1 MGPISMKSHYRAVVI
16 GGGVV
21 GCSVLYHLAKA
32 GWSDVLLIER
42 SELTSGSSWHAAGGF
57 HTLNGDPNVA
67 RLQAYTVSLY
77 KELEEISGQSCSL
90 HLTGGVMMAD
100 SPERMDFLR
109 LAHAKGRY
117 LGMDTELITPSEAR
131 AMFPLM
137 DETKFVGAMWDPVEG
152 HLDPSGT
159 THAYAKAAR
168 KLGAEIVLRNR
179 VTELTQ
185 ATDGTWN
192 VVTEQGT
199 VKAEHVVNCGGLWAR
214 EIGRMV
220 GLELPLLAMEH
231 MYLLTEPMPAVE
243 EFNAAT
249 GREMVGVLDFK
260 GEIYTRQ
267 ERNGVLLGTYEKA
280 CKPWSPVET
289 PWDFGHELL
298 APDLDRISPS
308 LEIGFEHF
316 PGIANAGIKQV
327 INGPFTF
334 APDGNPLVGP
344 VQGLTN
350 FWCAC
355 AVMAGFS
362 QGGGVG
368 LALSNWMVNGEPGF
382 DVWGMDVARFGEWAT
397 LRYTNAKVRENYSRR
412 FSIRFPNEEL
422 PAARPAQTTPLYDTM
437 RAQGAVMGDSWGLE
451 TPLWFAPEG
460 VEAKDVVSF
469 HRSNDFEHVGNEVRA
484 TRERVGVTEIANFAK
499 YEIRGSGSAD
509 FLNRLM
515 TNRMPKPGR
524 LVLTPM
530 LNEAGKLIGDFTV
543 ANMGPGAGEDR
554 FMIWGSSAAQKYHM
568 RWFEQHLPKD
578 GTVRIHRFDQTL
590 VGLSIAGPKS
600 QEVLAGLCDEDV
612 STSAFRFMDVREMA
626 VAGAPCIVNRISYTG
641 DLGYEIW
648 MQPAYERL
656 VYSAIKEAG
665 EKHGIVDFGMRALLS
680 MRLEKNFPTWFREL
694 RPIYGPFEGA
704 MERFVK
710 LEKNE
715 FIGRDAA
722 ARENAA
728 GPKLRR
734 VSFIVDALDADVMG
748 DEPIWAR
755 IGDRDFGTV
764 EQPHGYGAPRFG
776 ADGADVG
783 APTSPLWGGRTEGS
797 GGGASA
803 GSADTSPPTPALRA
817 DPPHEGEGKD
827 SFCIRGIRDGEW
839 AVVGWVTSGGYAHW
853 VQKSVAQGYVPAELA
868 GDESAGLF
876 EIEILG
882 QRRPARI
889 NIEPPFDPTG
899 DRMRA

>member
-1 MGPISMKSHYRAVVI
+1 MKSHAKAVVI

-21 GCSVLYHLAKA
+21 GCSVLYHLARA
-32 GWSDVLLIER
+32 GWTDVMLIER

-67 RLQAYTVSLY
+67 RLQAYTVQLY
-77 KELEEISGQSCSL
+77 DEIEALSGQSCSL
-90 HLTGGVMMAD
+90 HLTGGVMLAD

-137 DETKFVGAMWDPVEG
+137 DERHFVGAMWDPVEG

-185 ATDGTWN
+185 AADGTWN

-199 VKAEHVVNCGGLWAR
+199 VRAEHVVNCGGLWAR
-214 EIGRMV
+214 EVGRMV

-231 MYLLTEPMPAVE
+231 MYLLTEPMPEVE
-243 EFNAAT
+243 AFNAST

-280 CKPWSPVET
+280 CKPWSPVAT

-298 APDLDRISPS
+298 APDLDRIAPS
-308 LEIGFEHF
+308 LEVGFRHF

-350 FWCAC
+350 FWVAC

-368 LALSNWMVNGEPGF
+368 LALSNWMVDGDPGF

-397 LRYTNAKVRENYSRR
+397 LRYTSAKVRENYSRR

-422 PAARPAQTTPLYDTM
+422 PAARPAQTTPLYDVM
-437 RAQGAVMGDSWGLE
+437 VRDNNAVMGDSWGLE
-451 TPLWFAPEG
+451 TPLWFAPKGTEP
-460 VEAKDVVSF
+460 KDKVSF
-469 HRSNDFEHVGNEVRA
+469 RRSNDFEHVGNEVRA
-484 TRERVGVTEIANFAK
+484 VRSGVGVTEIANFAK
-499 YEIRGSGSAD
+499 YEVSGTGSAD

-515 TNRMPKPGR
+515 TNRMPRPGR
-524 LVLTPM
+524 LALTPM
-530 LNEAGKLIGDFTV
+530 LNERGRLIGDFTI
-543 ANMGPGAGEDR
+543 ANRGPRAGEDR
-554 FMIWGSSAAQKYHM
+554 FLVWGSSAAQKYHM
-568 RWFEQHLPKD
+568 RWFEKHLPDD
-578 GTVRIHRFDQTL
+578 GSVRIHRYDQTL

-600 QEVLAGLCDEDV
+600 RELLQKLTDEDV
-612 STSAFRFMDVREMA
+612 SSAAFRFMDFREMA
-626 VAGAPCIVNRISYTG
+626 VAGAPALVNRITYTG

-648 MQPAYERL
+648 MEPAYQRL
-656 VYSAIKEAG
+656 VYAAIKEAG
-665 EKHGIVDFGMRALLS
+665 AGLGIVDFGMRALLS

-704 MERFVK
+704 MDRFVK
-710 LEKNE
+710 LEKND
-715 FIGRDAA
+715 FVGRAAA
-722 ARENAA
+722 AREEAD

-734 VSFIVDALDADVMG
+734 VSFAIEARDADVMG
-748 DEPIWAR
+748 DEPIWAKVAA
-755 IGDRDFGTV
+755 DYGTV
-764 EQPHGYGAPRFG
+764 EKPHGFGAPRFDDKG
-776 ADGADVG
+776 RETRVSAAD
-783 APTSPLWGGRTEGS
+783 E
-797 GGGASA
+797 GAS
-803 GSADTSPPTPALRA
+803 SV
-817 DPPHEGEGKD
+817 
-827 SFCIRGIRDGEW
+827 RGIVDGDW
-839 AVVGWVTSGGYAHW
+839 RVVGWVTSGGYAHH
-853 VQKSVAQGYVPAELA
+853 VGLSMAQGYVPAALA
-868 GDESAGLF
+868 QDESAGLF

-882 QRRPARI
+882 ERRPARI
-889 NIEPPFDPTG
+889 VAAPPFDPAG
-899 DRMRA
+899 EKMRG

>member
-1 MGPISMKSHYRAVVI
+1 MKSHAKAVVI

-21 GCSVLYHLAKA
+21 GCSVLYHLARA
-32 GWSDVLLIER
+32 GWTDIMLIER

-67 RLQAYTVSLY
+67 KLQAYTVQLY
-77 KELEEISGQSCSL
+77 KELEELSGQSCSL
-90 HLTGGVMMAD
+90 HLTGGVMLAD

-117 LGMDTELITPSEAR
+117 LGMDTELITPSEAK

-137 DETKFVGAMWDPVEG
+137 DETNFVGAMWDPVEG

-159 THAYAKAAR
+159 THAYAKAAQ
-168 KLGAEIVLRNR
+168 KLGATIVLRNR
-179 VTELTQ
+179 VVELTQ
-185 ATDGTWN
+185 ETDGTWN

-214 EIGRMV
+214 EVGRMV
-220 GLELPLLAMEH
+220 GVELPLLAMEH
-231 MYLLTEPMPAVE
+231 MYLLTEPMKEVE
-243 EFNAAT
+243 EFNKAT

-267 ERNGVLLGTYEKA
+267 ERNGILLGTYEKA
-280 CKPWSPVET
+280 CKPWSPVNT
-289 PWDFGHELL
+289 PWTFGHELL
-298 APDLDRISPS
+298 APDLDRIAPS
-308 LEIGFEHF
+308 LEVGFKHF
-316 PGIANAGIKQV
+316 PGIANVGIKQV

-368 LALSNWMVNGEPGF
+368 LALSNWMVDGDPGF
-382 DVWGMDVARFGEWAT
+382 DVWGMDVARWGEWAS

-422 PAARPAQTTPLYDTM
+422 PGARPAQTTPLYDTM
-437 RAQGAVMGDSWGLE
+437 VAQNATMGDSWGLE
-451 TPLWFAPEG
+451 TPLWFAPKG
-460 VEAKDVVSF
+460 TEAKDIVSF

-499 YEIRGSGSAD
+499 YEVSGAGAED

-515 TNRMPKPGR
+515 TNRMPKKGR
-524 LVLTPM
+524 IVLTPM
-530 LNEAGKLIGDFTV
+530 LNEFGKLIGDFTI
-543 ANMGPGAGEDR
+543 AKTADEK

-568 RWFEQHLPKD
+568 RWFEKHLPKD
-578 GTVRIHRFDQTL
+578 GSVRIHRFDQTL

-600 QEVLAGLCDEDV
+600 QALLQTLVDEDV
-612 STSAFRFMDVREMA
+612 SSKAFRFMDFREMA
-626 VAGAPCIVNRISYTG
+626 VGGAPCMVNRITYTG

-648 MQPAYERL
+648 MQPAYQRL
-656 VYSAIKEAG
+656 VYQAIKAAG
-665 EKHGIVDFGMRALLS
+665 AEFGIVDFGMRALLS

-694 RPIYGPFEGA
+694 RPIYGPFEGS
-704 MERFVK
+704 MDRFIK
-710 LEKNE
+710 LEKND
-715 FIGRDAA
+715 FIGREAA
-722 ARENAA
+722 AREHAD

-734 VSFIVDALDADVMG
+734 VSLIVDAVDADVMG

-755 IGDRDFGTV
+755 VGGKEFGTV
-764 EQPHGYGAPRFG
+764 DKPHGYGAPRFDASG
-776 ADGADVG
+776 KEV
-783 APTSPLWGGRTEGS
+783 RGS
-797 GGGASA
+797 KAATGASA
-803 GSADTSPPTPALRA
+803 V
-817 DPPHEGEGKD
+817 
-827 SFCIRGIRDGEW
+827 RGITDGEW
-839 AVVGWVTSGGYAHW
+839 SVVGWVTSGGYAHY
-853 VQKSVAQGYVPAELA
+853 VGKSMAQGYVPAELA

-882 QRRPARI
+882 HRRTARI
-889 NIEPPFDPTG
+889 NVEPPFDPSG
-899 DRMRA
+899 EKMRG

>member
-1 MGPISMKSHYRAVVI
+1 MKSNYQAVVI

-21 GCSVLYHLAKA
+21 GCSVLYHLARA
-32 GWSDVLLIER
+32 GWTDVLLIER

-67 RLQAYTVSLY
+67 RLQAYTVQLY
-77 KELEEISGQSCSL
+77 KELEELSGQSCSL
-90 HLTGGVMMAD
+90 HLTGGVMLAD

-137 DETKFVGAMWDPVEG
+137 DESHFVGAMWDPVEG

-168 KLGAEIVLRNR
+168 KLGAEIELRNR
-179 VTELTQ
+179 VIELTQ
-185 ATDGTWN
+185 TPDGTWT
-192 VVTEQGT
+192 VVTEKGSI
-199 VKAEHVVNCGGLWAR
+199 AADHVVNCGGLWAR
-214 EIGRMV
+214 EVGRMA
-220 GLELPLLAMEH
+220 GLELPVLAMEH
-231 MYLLTEPMPAVE
+231 MYLLTEPMPEVE
-243 EFNAAT
+243 EFNART

-267 ERNGVLLGTYEKA
+267 ERNGILLGTYEKA

-289 PWDFGHELL
+289 PWSFGHELL
-298 APDLDRISPS
+298 APDLDRIAPS
-308 LEIGFEHF
+308 LEVGFRHF

-350 FWCAC
+350 YWVAC
-355 AVMAGFS
+355 GVMAGFS

-368 LALSNWMVNGEPGF
+368 LALSNWMVNGDPGF
-382 DVWGMDVARFGEWAT
+382 DVWGMDVTRFGEWAT

-437 RAQGAVMGDSWGLE
+437 VAQNAVMGDSWGLE
-451 TPLWFAPEG
+451 TPLWFAPAGTEP
-460 VEAKDVVSF
+460 KDIVSF
-469 HRSNDFEHVGNEVRA
+469 HRSNDFEHVGAEVRA

-499 YEIRGSGSAD
+499 YEVTGSGSED

-515 TNRMPKPGR
+515 TNRMPKRGR
-524 LVLTPM
+524 IVLTPM
-530 LNEAGKLIGDFTV
+530 LNEFGKLIGDFTI
-543 ANMGPGAGEDR
+543 ARAADDR

-568 RWFEQHLPKD
+568 RWFEKHLPSD
-578 GTVRIHRFDQTL
+578 ASVRIHRFDQTL

-600 QEVLAGLCDEDV
+600 QALLQKLADVDV
-612 STSAFRFMDVREMA
+612 SSAAFRFMDFREMA
-626 VAGAPCIVNRISYTG
+626 VGGAPCMVNRLSYTG
-641 DLGYEIW
+641 DLGYEVW
-648 MQPAYERL
+648 MQPAYQRL
-656 VYSAIKEAG
+656 VYKAIKEAG
-665 EKHGIVDFGMRALLS
+665 EEFGIVDFGMRALLS

-694 RPIYGPFEGA
+694 RPIYGPYEGA
-704 MERFVK
+704 MDRFIK
-710 LEKNE
+710 LEKND
-715 FIGRDAA
+715 FIGREAA
-722 ARENAA
+722 AREHAD

-734 VSFIVDALDADVMG
+734 VSLVVDALDADVMG

-755 IGDRDFGTV
+755 VNGRDFGTV
-764 EQPHGYGAPRFG
+764 GKTHDFGAPRFDT
-776 ADGADVG
+776 DGSETRDSKA
-783 APTSPLWGGRTEGS
+783 SH
-797 GGGASA
+797 GAS
-803 GSADTSPPTPALRA
+803 SV
-817 DPPHEGEGKD
+817 
-827 SFCIRGIRDGEW
+827 RGLHNGEW
-839 AVVGWVTSGGYAHW
+839 SVVGWVTSGGYAHF
-853 VQKSVAQGYVPAELA
+853 VKASMAQGYVPAELA
-868 GDESAGLF
+868 EEEAEGMF

-882 QRRPARI
+882 HRRPARI
-889 NIEPPFDPTG
+889 NREPLFDPTG
-899 DRMRA
+899 ETMRG

>member
-1 MGPISMKSHYRAVVI
+1 MKSHVKAVVI

-32 GWSDVLLIER
+32 GWTDIILIER

-67 RLQAYTVSLY
+67 KLQAYTVQLY
-77 KELEEISGQSCSL
+77 KEIEEISGQSCSL

-100 SPERMDFLR
+100 TPERMDFLR

-117 LGMDTELITPSEAR
+117 LGMDTELITPSEAK

-137 DETKFVGAMWDPVEG
+137 DETNFVGAMWDPVEG

-159 THAYAKAAR
+159 TIAYSKAAK

-179 VTELTQ
+179 VVELTQ
-185 ATDGTWN
+185 EVDGTWN

-220 GLELPLLAMEH
+220 GVELPVLAMEH
-231 MYLLTEPMPAVE
+231 MYLLTEPMPEVE
-243 EFNAAT
+243 EFNKST
-249 GREMVGVLDFK
+249 GREMIGVLDFK

-267 ERNGVLLGTYEKA
+267 ERNGILLGTYEKA
-280 CKPWSPVET
+280 CKPWSPINT

-298 APDLDRISPS
+298 PPDLDRIAPS
-308 LEIGFEHF
+308 LEIGFKHF
-316 PGIANAGIKQV
+316 PGIEKAGIKQI

-334 APDGNPLVGP
+334 ALDGNPLVGP

-368 LALSNWMVNGEPGF
+368 LALSNWMVHGDPGF
-382 DVWGMDVARFGEWAT
+382 DVWGMDVTRFGEWAG

-437 RAQGAVMGDSWGLE
+437 LANNAVMGDSWGLE
-451 TPLWFAPEG
+451 TPLWFAPKGKEPR
-460 VEAKDVVSF
+460 DIVSF
-469 HRSNDFEHVGNEVRA
+469 HRSNDFGPIGEEVRA

-499 YEIRGSGSAD
+499 YEVSGLAAED

-515 TNRMPKPGR
+515 TNRMPKTGR
-524 LVLTPM
+524 IVLTPM
-530 LNEAGKLIGDFTV
+530 LNEFGKLIGDFTI
-543 ANMGPGAGEDR
+543 AKAAPRGGEDR
-554 FMIWGSSAAQKYHM
+554 FMIWGSSAAQKCHM
-568 RWFEQHLPKD
+568 RWFEKHLPKD
-578 GTVRIHRFDQTL
+578 GSVRIHRFDQTL

-600 QEVLAGLCDEDV
+600 RDLLQKLVDV
-612 STSAFRFMDVREMA
+612 DISTKAFRFMDFREMA
-626 VAGAPCIVNRISYTG
+626 VGGAPCLVNRITYTG

-648 MQPAYERL
+648 MAPAYQRL
-656 VYSAIKEAG
+656 VYQAIKDAG
-665 EKHGIVDFGMRALLS
+665 EEFGLVDFGMRALLS

-704 MERFVK
+704 MDRFIK
-710 LEKNE
+710 LEKND
-715 FIGRDAA
+715 FIGREAA
-722 ARENAA
+722 AKEHAE

-734 VSFIVDALDADVMG
+734 VSFIVDAADADVMG
-748 DEPIWAR
+748 DEPIWAKVSK
-755 IGDRDFGTV
+755 DYGTV
-764 EQPHGYGAPRFG
+764 EKPHGYGAPRF
-776 ADGADVG
+776 D
-783 APTSPLWGGRTEGS
+783 TGGKEIRGS
-797 GGGASA
+797 KAAEGASA
-803 GSADTSPPTPALRA
+803 V
-817 DPPHEGEGKD
+817 
-827 SFCIRGIRDGEW
+827 RGIVDGDW
-839 AVVGWVTSGGYAHW
+839 RVVGWVTSGGYAHY
-853 VQKSVAQGYVPAELA
+853 VQKSMAQGYVPAALA
-868 GDESAGLF
+868 EDESAGLF

-882 QRRPARI
+882 HRRPARI
-889 NIEPPFDPTG
+889 NVEAPFDPSG
-899 DRMRA
+899 EKMRT

>member
-1 MGPISMKSHYRAVVI
+1 MKSHVKAVVI

-32 GWSDVLLIER
+32 GWTDIMLIER

-67 RLQAYTVSLY
+67 KLQAYTVQLY
-77 KELEEISGQSCSL
+77 KEIEELSGQSCSL

-100 SPERMDFLR
+100 TPERMDFLR

-117 LGMDTELITPSEAR
+117 LGMDTELITPSEAK

-137 DETKFVGAMWDPVEG
+137 DEKNFVGAMWDPVEG

-179 VTELTQ
+179 VVDLTQ
-185 ATDGTWN
+185 EADGTWN

-199 VKAEHVVNCGGLWAR
+199 VHAEHVVNCGGLWAR

-220 GLELPLLAMEH
+220 GVELPVLAMEH
-231 MYLLTEPMPAVE
+231 MYLLTEPMPEVE
-243 EFNAAT
+243 EFNKST
-249 GREMVGVLDFK
+249 GREMIGVLDFK

-267 ERNGVLLGTYEKA
+267 ERNGILLGTYEKA
-280 CKPWSPVET
+280 CKPWSPVNT

-298 APDLDRISPS
+298 QPDIDRIAPS
-308 LEIGFEHF
+308 LEIGFKHF
-316 PGIANAGIKQV
+316 PGIEKAGIKQI

-334 APDGNPLVGP
+334 ALDGNPLVGP

-368 LALSNWMVNGEPGF
+368 LALSNWMVHGDPGF
-382 DVWGMDVARFGEWAT
+382 DVWGMDVARFGEWAS

-437 RAQGAVMGDSWGLE
+437 LANNAVMGDSWGLE
-451 TPLWFAPEG
+451 TPLWFAPKGTEP
-460 VEAKDVVSF
+460 KDIVSF
-469 HRSNDFEHVGNEVRA
+469 HRSNDFGPIGEEVRA
-484 TRERVGVTEIANFAK
+484 TREKVGVTEIANFAK
-499 YEIRGSGSAD
+499 YEVSGPGAED

-515 TNRMPKPGR
+515 TNRMPKTGR
-524 LVLTPM
+524 IVLTPM
-530 LNEAGKLIGDFTV
+530 VNEFGKLIGDFTI
-543 ANMGPGAGEDR
+543 AKTGGDR

-568 RWFEQHLPKD
+568 RWFEKHLPKD
-578 GTVRIHRFDQTL
+578 GSVRIHRFDQTL

-600 QEVLAGLCDEDV
+600 RDLLQKLVDVDV
-612 STSAFRFMDVREMA
+612 STKAFRFMDFREMA
-626 VAGAPCIVNRISYTG
+626 VGGAPCMVNRITYTG

-648 MQPAYERL
+648 MAPAYQRL
-656 VYSAIKEAG
+656 VYKAIKEAG
-665 EKHGIVDFGMRALLS
+665 EEFGLVDFGMRALLS

-694 RPIYGPFEGA
+694 RPIYGPFEGS
-704 MERFVK
+704 MDRFIK
-710 LEKNE
+710 LEKND
-715 FIGRDAA
+715 FIGRQASA
-722 ARENAA
+722 KEQAE

-734 VSFIVDALDADVMG
+734 VSFIVDAADADVMG
-748 DEPIWAR
+748 DEPIWAKV
-755 IGDRDFGTV
+755 GKDYGTV
-764 EQPHGYGAPRFG
+764 EKPHGYGAPRFDETG
-776 ADGADVG
+776 KEV
-783 APTSPLWGGRTEGS
+783 RGS
-797 GGGASA
+797 KAAEGASA
-803 GSADTSPPTPALRA
+803 V
-817 DPPHEGEGKD
+817 
-827 SFCIRGIRDGEW
+827 RGIIDGEW
-839 AVVGWVTSGGYAHW
+839 RVVGWVTSGGYAHY
-853 VQKSVAQGYVPAELA
+853 VQKSMAQGYVPAGLA
-868 GDESAGLF
+868 EDESAGLF

-882 QRRPARI
+882 HRRPARI
-889 NIEPPFDPTG
+889 NVEPPFDPSG
-899 DRMRA
+899 EKMRT

>member
-1 MGPISMKSHYRAVVI
+1 MKSHAKAVVI

-21 GCSVLYHLAKA
+21 GCSVLYHLARA
-32 GWSDVLLIER
+32 GWTDVMLIER

-67 RLQAYTVSLY
+67 RLQAYTVQLY
-77 KELEEISGQSCSL
+77 KEIEELSGQSCSL

-100 SPERMDFLR
+100 TPERMDFLR

-117 LGMDTELITPSEAR
+117 LGMDTELITPSEAK

-137 DETKFVGAMWDPVEG
+137 DERNFVGAMWDPVEG

-168 KLGAEIVLRNR
+168 KLGAEVVLRNR
-179 VTELTQ
+179 VVELTQ
-185 ATDGTWN
+185 AVDGTWN

-199 VKAEHVVNCGGLWAR
+199 VRAEHVVNCGGLWAR
-214 EIGRMV
+214 EVGRMV

-231 MYLLTEPMPAVE
+231 MYLLTEPMPEVE
-243 EFNAAT
+243 EFNART

-280 CKPWSPVET
+280 CKPWSPVNA

-298 APDLDRISPS
+298 QPDLDRIAPS
-308 LEIGFEHF
+308 LEVGFRHF
-316 PGIANAGIKQV
+316 PGIEKAGIKQI

-368 LALSNWMVNGEPGF
+368 LALSNWMVNGDPGF

-437 RAQGAVMGDSWGLE
+437 VAQNAVMGDSWGLE
-451 TPLWFAPEG
+451 TPLWFAPKG
-460 VEAKDVVSF
+460 VEPKDKVSF
-469 HRSNDFEHVGNEVRA
+469 HRSNDFEHVGNEVRK
-484 TRERVGVTEIANFAK
+484 TREGVGVTEIANFAK
-499 YEIRGSGSAD
+499 YEVSGRGSED

-515 TNRMPKPGR
+515 TNRMPKAGR
-524 LVLTPM
+524 IVLTPM
-530 LNEAGKLIGDFTV
+530 LNEFGKLIGDFTI
-543 ANMGPGAGEDR
+543 AKAPAGAREEDR
-554 FMIWGSSAAQKYHM
+554 FIIWGSSAAQKYHM
-568 RWFEQHLPKD
+568 RWFEKHLPKD
-578 GTVRIHRFDQTL
+578 GSVRLHRYDQTL

-600 QEVLAGLCDEDV
+600 QALLQKLVDEDV
-612 STSAFRFMDVREMA
+612 SSGSFRFMDFREMA
-626 VAGAPCIVNRISYTG
+626 VGGAPCMVNRITYTG

-648 MQPAYERL
+648 MQPAYQRL
-656 VYSAIKEAG
+656 VYAAIKEAG
-665 EKHGIVDFGMRALLS
+665 EEFGIVDFGMRALLS

-704 MERFVK
+704 MDRFVK
-710 LEKNE
+710 LEKND
-715 FIGRDAA
+715 FIGREAA
-722 ARENAA
+722 AKEHAD

-734 VSFIVDALDADVMG
+734 VSFVVDALDADVMG
-748 DEPIWAR
+748 DEPVWAKVSK
-755 IGDRDFGTV
+755 DYGTV
-764 EQPHGYGAPRFG
+764 DKPHGFGAPRFDESG
-776 ADGADVG
+776 KVA
-783 APTSPLWGGRTEGS
+783 RGS
-797 GGGASA
+797 EAATGASA
-803 GSADTSPPTPALRA
+803 V
-817 DPPHEGEGKD
+817 
-827 SFCIRGIRDGEW
+827 RGIVDGEW
-839 AVVGWVTSGGYAHW
+839 RVVGWITSGGYAHH
-853 VQKSVAQGYVPAELA
+853 VGKSVAQGYVPTPLAE
-868 GDESAGLF
+868 DESAGLF

-882 QRRPARI
+882 HRRPARI
-889 NIEPPFDPTG
+889 NLEPLFDPAG
-899 DRMRA
+899 EKMRA

>member
-1 MGPISMKSHYRAVVI
+1 MKSHAKAVVI

-32 GWSDVLLIER
+32 GWTDIMLIER

-67 RLQAYTVSLY
+67 KLQAYTVQLY
-77 KELEEISGQSCSL
+77 REIEELSGQSCSL

-100 SPERMDFLR
+100 TPERMDFLR

-117 LGMDTELITPSEAR
+117 LGMDTELITPSEAK

-137 DETKFVGAMWDPVEG
+137 DETNFVGAMWDPVEG

-179 VTELTQ
+179 VVELTQ
-185 ATDGTWN
+185 EVDGTWN
-192 VVTEQGT
+192 VVTEQGA

-220 GLELPLLAMEH
+220 GVELPLLAMEH
-231 MYLLTEPMPAVE
+231 MYLLTEPMPEVE
-243 EFNAAT
+243 EFNKST
-249 GREMVGVLDFK
+249 GREMIGVMDFK

-267 ERNGVLLGTYEKA
+267 ERNGILLGTYEKA
-280 CKPWSPVET
+280 CKPWSPVNT

-298 APDLDRISPS
+298 QPDIDRIAPS
-308 LEIGFEHF
+308 LEIGSKHF
-316 PGIANAGIKQV
+316 PGIEKAGIKQI

-334 APDGNPLVGP
+334 ALDGNPLVGP

-368 LALSNWMVNGEPGF
+368 LALSNWMVHGDPGF

-437 RAQGAVMGDSWGLE
+437 LANNAVMGDSWGLE
-451 TPLWFAPEG
+451 TPLWFAPKGTEP
-460 VEAKDVVSF
+460 KDIVSF
-469 HRSNDFEHVGNEVRA
+469 HRSNDFGPIGEEVRA
-484 TRERVGVTEIANFAK
+484 TREKVGVTEIANFAK
-499 YEIRGSGSAD
+499 YEVSGPGSED

-515 TNRMPKPGR
+515 TNRMPKTGR
-524 LVLTPM
+524 IVLTPM
-530 LNEAGKLIGDFTV
+530 LNEFGRLIGDFTI
-543 ANMGPGAGEDR
+543 AKAGEER
-554 FMIWGSSAAQKYHM
+554 FMIWSSSAAQKYHM
-568 RWFEQHLPKD
+568 RWFEKHLPKD
-578 GTVRIHRFDQTL
+578 APGTSQVRIHRFDQTL

-600 QEVLAGLCDEDV
+600 RDLLQKLVDV
-612 STSAFRFMDVREMA
+612 DISTKAFRFMDFREMA
-626 VAGAPCIVNRISYTG
+626 VGGAPCMVNRITYTG

-648 MQPAYERL
+648 MAPAYQRL
-656 VYSAIKEAG
+656 VYKAIKDAG
-665 EKHGIVDFGMRALLS
+665 EEFGLVDFGMRALLS

-704 MERFVK
+704 MDRFVK
-710 LEKNE
+710 LEKND
-715 FIGRDAA
+715 FIGRESA
-722 ARENAA
+722 AREQAE

-734 VSFIVDALDADVMG
+734 VSFIVDAADADVMG
-748 DEPIWAR
+748 DEPIWAKV
-755 IGDRDFGTV
+755 GGKDYGTV
-764 EQPHGYGAPRFG
+764 EKPHGYGAQRFDT
-776 ADGADVG
+776 DGKEV
-783 APTSPLWGGRTEGS
+783 RGS
-797 GGGASA
+797 RAAEGASA
-803 GSADTSPPTPALRA
+803 V
-817 DPPHEGEGKD
+817 
-827 SFCIRGIRDGEW
+827 RGIVDGDW
-839 AVVGWVTSGGYAHW
+839 RVVGWVTSGGYAHY
-853 VQKSVAQGYVPAELA
+853 VQESMAQGYVPAALA

-882 QRRPARI
+882 SRRPARI
-889 NIEPPFDPTG
+889 NVEPPFDPSG
-899 DRMRA
+899 EKMRA

>member
-1 MGPISMKSHYRAVVI
+1 MKSHAKAVVI

-32 GWSDVLLIER
+32 GWTDIMLIER

-67 RLQAYTVSLY
+67 KLQAYTVQLY
-77 KELEEISGQSCSL
+77 REIEELSGQSCSL

-100 SPERMDFLR
+100 TPERMDFLR

-117 LGMDTELITPSEAR
+117 LGMDTELITPSEAK

-137 DETKFVGAMWDPVEG
+137 DETNFVGAMWDPVEG

-179 VTELTQ
+179 VVELTQ
-185 ATDGTWN
+185 EIDGTWN

-199 VKAEHVVNCGGLWAR
+199 VQAEHVVNCGGLWAR

-220 GLELPLLAMEH
+220 GVELPLLAMEH
-231 MYLLTEPMPAVE
+231 MYLLTEPMPEVE
-243 EFNAAT
+243 EFNRST
-249 GREMVGVLDFK
+249 GREMIGVMDFK

-267 ERNGVLLGTYEKA
+267 ERNGILLGTYEKA
-280 CKPWSPVET
+280 CKPWSPVNT

-298 APDLDRISPS
+298 QPDIDRIAPS
-308 LEIGFEHF
+308 LEIGFKHF
-316 PGIANAGIKQV
+316 PGIEKAGIKQI

-334 APDGNPLVGP
+334 ALDGNPLVGP

-368 LALSNWMVNGEPGF
+368 LALSNWMVHGDPGF

-437 RAQGAVMGDSWGLE
+437 LAKNAVMGDSWGLE
-451 TPLWFAPEG
+451 TPLWFAPKGTEP
-460 VEAKDVVSF
+460 KDIVSF
-469 HRSNDFEHVGNEVRA
+469 HRSNDFGPIGEEVRA
-484 TRERVGVTEIANFAK
+484 TREKVGVTEIANFAK
-499 YEIRGSGSAD
+499 YEVSGPAAED

-515 TNRMPKPGR
+515 TNRMPKTGR
-524 LVLTPM
+524 IVLTPM
-530 LNEAGKLIGDFTV
+530 LNEFGRLIGDFTI
-543 ANMGPGAGEDR
+543 AKAGDDR
-554 FMIWGSSAAQKYHM
+554 FMIWSSSAAQKYHM
-568 RWFEQHLPKD
+568 RWFEKHLPKD
-578 GTVRIHRFDQTL
+578 GSVRIHRFDQTL

-600 QEVLAGLCDEDV
+600 RDLLQKLVDVDV
-612 STSAFRFMDVREMA
+612 STKAFRFMDFREMA
-626 VAGAPCIVNRISYTG
+626 VGGAPCMVNRITYTG

-648 MQPAYERL
+648 MAPAYQRL
-656 VYSAIKEAG
+656 VYKAIKDAG
-665 EKHGIVDFGMRALLS
+665 EEFGLVDFGMRALLS

-704 MERFVK
+704 MDRFVK
-710 LEKNE
+710 LEKND
-715 FIGRDAA
+715 FIGREAA
-722 ARENAA
+722 AREQAE

-734 VSFIVDALDADVMG
+734 VSFIVDAADADVMG
-748 DEPIWAR
+748 DEPIWAKV
-755 IGDRDFGTV
+755 GGRDYGTV
-764 EQPHGYGAPRFG
+764 EKPHGYGAPRFDT
-776 ADGADVG
+776 DGKEV
-783 APTSPLWGGRTEGS
+783 RGS
-797 GGGASA
+797 RAAEGASA
-803 GSADTSPPTPALRA
+803 V
-817 DPPHEGEGKD
+817 
-827 SFCIRGIRDGEW
+827 RGIVDGDW
-839 AVVGWVTSGGYAHW
+839 RVVGWVTSGGYAHY
-853 VQKSVAQGYVPAELA
+853 VQKSMAQGYVPAALA
-868 GDESAGLF
+868 GEESAGLF

-882 QRRPARI
+882 SRRPARI
-889 NIEPPFDPTG
+889 NVEPPFDPSG
-899 DRMRA
+899 EKMRT

>member
-1 MGPISMKSHYRAVVI
+1 MKSHAKAVVI

-32 GWSDVLLIER
+32 GWTDIMLIER

-67 RLQAYTVSLY
+67 KLQAYTVQLY
-77 KELEEISGQSCSL
+77 REIEELSGQSCSL

-100 SPERMDFLR
+100 TPERMDFLR

-117 LGMDTELITPSEAR
+117 LGMDTELITPSEAK

-137 DETKFVGAMWDPVEG
+137 DETNFVGAMWDPVEG

-179 VTELTQ
+179 VVELTQ
-185 ATDGTWN
+185 EVDGTWN

-220 GLELPLLAMEH
+220 GVELPLLAMEH
-231 MYLLTEPMPAVE
+231 MYLLTEPMPEVE
-243 EFNAAT
+243 EFNKST
-249 GREMVGVLDFK
+249 GREMIGVLDFK

-267 ERNGVLLGTYEKA
+267 ERNGILLGTYEKA
-280 CKPWSPVET
+280 CKPWSPLNT

-298 APDLDRISPS
+298 QPDIDRIAPS
-308 LEIGFEHF
+308 LEIGFKHF
-316 PGIANAGIKQV
+316 PGIEKAGIKQI

-334 APDGNPLVGP
+334 ALDGNPLVGP

-368 LALSNWMVNGEPGF
+368 LALSNWMVHGDPGF

-437 RAQGAVMGDSWGLE
+437 LANNAVMGDSWGLE
-451 TPLWFAPEG
+451 TPLWFAPKGTEP
-460 VEAKDVVSF
+460 KDIVSF
-469 HRSNDFEHVGNEVRA
+469 HRSNDFGPIGEEVRA
-484 TRERVGVTEIANFAK
+484 TREKVGVTEIANFAK
-499 YEIRGSGSAD
+499 YEVSGPGSED

-515 TNRMPKPGR
+515 TNRMPKTGR
-524 LVLTPM
+524 IVLTPM
-530 LNEAGKLIGDFTV
+530 LNEFGRLIGDFTI
-543 ANMGPGAGEDR
+543 AKAGEER
-554 FMIWGSSAAQKYHM
+554 FMIWSSSAAQKYHM
-568 RWFEQHLPKD
+568 RWFEKHLPKE
-578 GTVRIHRFDQTL
+578 GLRAPQVRIHRFDQTL

-600 QEVLAGLCDEDV
+600 RDLLQKLVDV
-612 STSAFRFMDVREMA
+612 DISTKAFRFMDFREMA
-626 VAGAPCIVNRISYTG
+626 VGGAPCMVNRITYTG

-648 MQPAYERL
+648 MAPAYQRL
-656 VYSAIKEAG
+656 VYKAIKDAG
-665 EKHGIVDFGMRALLS
+665 EEFGLVDFGMRALLS

-704 MERFVK
+704 MDRFVK
-710 LEKNE
+710 LEKND
-715 FIGRDAA
+715 FIGREAA
-722 ARENAA
+722 AREQAE

-734 VSFIVDALDADVMG
+734 VSFIVDAADADVMG
-748 DEPIWAR
+748 DEPIWAKV
-755 IGDRDFGTV
+755 GGKDFGTV
-764 EQPHGYGAPRFG
+764 EKPHGYGAQRFDT
-776 ADGADVG
+776 DGKQV
-783 APTSPLWGGRTEGS
+783 RGS
-797 GGGASA
+797 TAAEGASA
-803 GSADTSPPTPALRA
+803 V
-817 DPPHEGEGKD
+817 
-827 SFCIRGIRDGEW
+827 RGIVDGDW
-839 AVVGWVTSGGYAHW
+839 RVVGWVTSGGYAHYIR
-853 VQKSVAQGYVPAELA
+853 KSMAQGYVPAALA

-882 QRRPARI
+882 SRRPARI
-889 NIEPPFDPTG
+889 NVEPPFDPSG
-899 DRMRA
+899 EKMRA